1 MKLRHISTRHIGTAR
16 AAMRRSG
23 LALALLGAAA
33 SLAGCDTLFTGKSDF
48 GNNALTTQDLPAVP
62 TDTLQGNLTNARL
75 HFRNNDFGY
84 AAAYY
89 KQAVD
94 LSPKDTD
101 AYFGLAASYD
111 HLGRFDLSDR
121 IYAILRRL
129 DGGTAQYYNNLG
141 YSYLLRGNNAA
152 ALSSFQRAAA
162 LDPAN
167 TVIAANIA
175 ALTPGGTG
183 GTAND

>member
-1 MKLRHISTRHIGTAR
+1 MTLRHISTKHIGSAL
-16 AAMRRSG
+16 AALRRLG
-23 LALALLGAAA
+23 LALALLGVVA
-33 SLAGCDTLFTGKSDF
+33 SLAGCTTFFGGKSDF
-48 GNNALTTQDLPAVP
+48 GNNALTTTDLPAVP

-94 LSPKDTD
+94 MSPKDTE

-111 HLGRFDLSDR
+111 HLSRFDLSDR

-129 DGGTAQYYNNLG
+129 AGGTAQFYNNLG

-162 LDPAN
+162 LDPTN

-175 ALTPGGTG
+175 ALTPGATG
-183 GTAND
+183 ATGDD

>member
-1 MKLRHISTRHIGTAR
+1 MRLRHIPKSHITTALAALRRIGLVLAVLGTA
-16 AAMRRSG
+16 AF
-23 LALALLGAAA
+23 
-33 SLAGCDTLFTGKSDF
+33 LAGCTTLFGDKSDF

-94 LSPKDTD
+94 LSPRDAE

-121 IYAILRRL
+121 VYAILRHMA
-129 DGGTAQYYNNLG
+129 GSTAQFYNNLG

-152 ALSSFQRAAA
+152 ALSSFQRASA
-162 LDPAN
+162 LDPTN
-167 TVIAANIA
+167 TVIASNIA
-175 ALTPGGTG
+175 ALTPGSAGAAG
-183 GTAND
+183 ND